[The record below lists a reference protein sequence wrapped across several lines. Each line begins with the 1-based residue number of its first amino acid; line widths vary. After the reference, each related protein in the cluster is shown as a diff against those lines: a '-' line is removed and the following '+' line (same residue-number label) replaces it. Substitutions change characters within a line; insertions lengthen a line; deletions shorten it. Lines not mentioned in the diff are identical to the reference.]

1 MAYTTIDKPSEH
13 FSILLYD
20 GNSGT
25 QAITGVGFQPDFSW
39 TKVYNT
45 ADAHILVDSVR
56 GDYAVRSNTAAAQY
70 STGVSWQFDTDGFTM
85 TGTSGEL
92 NYSGRSYVVW
102 NWKGANGTASNTDGD
117 FTTTVSANQTA
128 GFSVLTGTSD
138 SAAQKDVGHGLG
150 KIPDVV
156 FARNLASGYNWDVW
170 FRTLG
175 YTSTLQLNDAS
186 ASPRTGFGS
195 GTFTTTTFSTKDDYS
210 SKGGVNYLYYCF
222 TSIKGYSK
230 ISQYTGN
237 GDNGNGPVVYTGF
250 KPAMVMIKRSDTT
263 GNYVIFDNTRSP
275 FNTADNAV
283 SADLNDREYTSA
295 DGVVGIDILSNGF
308 KCKDNHT
315 TRNASGGVY
324 QYLAFAENPF
334 VTSTGIPATAR

>member
-13 FSILLYD
+13 FNTILYD

-45 ADAHILVDSVR
+45 SDAHILVDSVR

-70 STGVSWQFDTDGFTM
+70 STGVSWAFNTDGFTM

-156 FARNLASGYNWDVW
+156 FARNLVNGYNWDVW
-170 FRTLG
+170 FRTSG
-175 YTSTLQLNDAS
+175 YTATLQLNDPN

-195 GTFTTTTFSTKDDYS
+195 GTVTTTTFSTADDYS
-210 SKGGVNYLYYCF
+210 SKSGVNYLYYCMS
-222 TSIKGYSK
+222 SIKGFSK
-230 ISQYTGN
+230 IGKYTGN
-237 GDNGNGPVVYTGF
+237 GSQTNGPMIYTGF
-250 KPAMVMIKRSDTT
+250 KPAWVLTKRTSA
-263 GNYVIFDNTRSP
+263 GGGWAIRDNARDP
-275 FNTADNAV
+275 FNLAQNELRAD
-283 SADLNDREYTSA
+283 SS
-295 DGVVGIDILSNGF
+295 DGQRSIDNSFSIDMLSNGF
-308 KCKDNHT
+308 KLKANNTHMNGAGD
-315 TRNASGGVY
+315 SYVY
-324 QYLAFAENPF
+324 IAIAENPF
-334 VTSTGIPATAR
+334 VTSTGIPATGR